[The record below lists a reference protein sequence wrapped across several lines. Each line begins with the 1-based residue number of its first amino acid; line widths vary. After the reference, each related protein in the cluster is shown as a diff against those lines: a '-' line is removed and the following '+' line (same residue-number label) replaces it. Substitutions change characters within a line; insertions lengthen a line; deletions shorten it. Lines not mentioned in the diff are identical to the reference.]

1 VELNLVGKK
10 GERLDTLLVN
20 RGFFE
25 SRTRAQTAIMEGKV
39 LVNDVKITKPGTS
52 VSEEAEIR
60 LIGEQL
66 PYVSRGGLKLE
77 KAIAEFGISFR
88 DKTVLDI
95 GASTGGFTDC
105 ALQKGAKKVFTVDVG
120 YGQLAWKLRQDPR
133 VVNIERKNARYL
145 VFEDIGEKV
154 DFVTVDVSFIS
165 LEKIIGALFPLLKD
179 DGELVALIKPQF
191 EAGREQVDK
200 GVVKNP
206 EVHIQVLNCVISMLS
221 DSGFAV
227 LDLTFSPVRGPKGN
241 IEYLVYAVKGKAT
254 AAAVNT
260 SAVVKQAWQSV

>member
-1 VELNLVGKK
+1 MAKK
-10 GERLDTLLVN
+10 GERLDTVLVN

-25 SRTRAQTAIMEGKV
+25 SRTRAQTAIMEGTV
-39 LVNDVKITKPGTS
+39 LVNNEKITKPGTS

-77 KAIAEFGISFR
+77 KAVETFGLSFQ
-88 DKTVLDI
+88 DKTVLDV

-105 ALQKGAKKVFTVDVG
+105 ALQKGAKKVFAVDVG

-154 DFVTVDVSFIS
+154 DFVIIDVSFIS
-165 LEKIIGALFPLLKD
+165 LEKVIGAVFSLLKD
-179 DGELVALIKPQF
+179 GGELVALIKPQF
-191 EAGREQVDK
+191 EAGREQVGK
-200 GVVKNP
+200 GVVKSP
-206 EVHIQVLNCVISMLS
+206 QVHIQVLDKVTAMLTV
-221 DSGFAV
+221 SGFGV

-241 IEYLVYAVKGKAT
+241 IEYLVYAVKGEAEAT
-254 AAAVNT
+254 AINT
-260 SAVVKQAWQSV
+260 SAVVQTAWQSL